1 MDAEKVQVAEETS
14 EGLNDT
20 TKEVLMMNTFGAWF
34 VGICMVL
41 ALIMVLRALS
51 GV

>member
-20 TKEVLMMNTFGAWF
+20 TKEILMMNTFGAWF
-34 VGICMVL
+34 VWISIL
-41 ALIMVLRALS
+41 IALIMVLRALS